1 MKQLT
6 AIALLTGF
14 TASLAFAD
22 VRVDEAVQLMQD
34 GKIKAFTEL
43 NAIAMKQFPGA
54 TITDTELEDAY
65 GKFVYQVELR
75 DATGKEWDVD
85 IDATTGEV
93 LKSQQDD

>member
-1 MKQLT
+1 MKRVT

-14 TASLAFAD
+14 TAAMAFAD

-34 GKIKAFTEL
+34 GKIKAFAEL
-43 NAIAMKQFPGA
+43 NDIAMKQFPGA

-75 DATGKEWDVD
+75 DAAGKEWDVD
-85 IDATTGEV
+85 INATTGEV

>member
-6 AIALLTGF
+6 AIALLTCF

-34 GKIKAFTEL
+34 GKIKAFAEL
-43 NAIAMKQFPGA
+43 NDIATKQFPGA

-65 GKFVYQVELR
+65 GKLVYQVELR
-75 DATGKEWDVD
+75 DAAGKEWDVD

>member
-1 MKQLT
+1 MKRVT

-14 TASLAFAD
+14 TAAMAFAD
-22 VRVDEAVQLMQD
+22 VRVDEAVQLMQE
-34 GKIKAFTEL
+34 GKIKAFAEL
-43 NAIAMKQFPGA
+43 NDIAMKQFPGA

-75 DATGKEWDVD
+75 DAAGKEWDVD
-85 IDATTGEV
+85 INATTGEV